1 MKKYQTF
8 YQHKKDNKQIAVYKV
23 IIKEIVL
30 NELADTRLCL
40 QKNILSI

>member
-23 IIKEIVL
+23 IINEILL
-30 NELADTRLCL
+30 NEPVDTRLCF